1 MTWGIKKIALDAL
14 LVICRLF
21 EWGMSLP
28 KTCRTLLKTPRKVT
42 NIKSV
47 PPGEHYHFGIL
58 KGIESVFR
66 FSSDDAI
73 PDVIEIFVNVDGIPI
88 SKSSG
93 NQFWPILG
101 MVGNAK
107 NRKVFLIGI
116 FYGTSKPDLLEDYL
130 ADFVAEAE
138 SLRQNGITLKGRQHG
153 FRLKAFVCDTP
164 ARSYILN
171 INGHTAYF
179 GC

>member
-1 MTWGIKKIALDAL
+1 
-14 LVICRLF
+14 
-21 EWGMSLP
+21 MSLP

-116 FYGTSKPDLLEDYL
+116 FYGTSKPHLLEDYL

-171 INGHTAYF
+171 IKGHTAYF
-179 GC
+179 GCLKCIQQGDYEGRVVFFRM

>member
-1 MTWGIKKIALDAL
+1 MTWGIKQIALDAL

-47 PPGEHYHFGIL
+47 PPGEYYHFGIL

-107 NRKVFLIGI
+107 KQESFLNRNFLR
-116 FYGTSKPDLLEDYL
+116 
-130 ADFVAEAE
+130 DFEA
-138 SLRQNGITLKGRQHG
+138 
-153 FRLKAFVCDTP
+153 
-164 ARSYILN
+164 
-171 INGHTAYF
+171 
-179 GC
+179 